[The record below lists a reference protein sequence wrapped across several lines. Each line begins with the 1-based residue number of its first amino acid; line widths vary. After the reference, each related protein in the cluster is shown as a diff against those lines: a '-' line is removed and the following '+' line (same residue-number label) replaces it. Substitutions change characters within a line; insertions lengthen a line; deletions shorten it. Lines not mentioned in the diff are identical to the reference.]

1 MNKRPLIKKLLL
13 AAWLDTI
20 EKDYMSGK
28 INSEHGLQAVFYAR
42 LRELLPNDRGILV
55 EPSLKVDGQIVIP
68 DIVITSRGKVVA
80 VIELKYRPKASPKYL
95 KDVRNMALIAS
106 QREGLRLDHHRL
118 LGVENV
124 PVAYDMSPSILF
136 VWAGIHRP
144 QRKQPE
150 WLYSVDYS
158 ELDDSFIELHAETQ
172 LNGTPIIYQR
182 Y

>member
-1 MNKRPLIKKLLL
+1 MNKRPLIKKRLL
-13 AAWLDTI
+13 AAWIDTI

-28 INSEHGLQAVFYAR
+28 INSEHGLQAVFYAH

-68 DIVITSRGKVVA
+68 DIVITFRGKVVA
-80 VIELKYRPKASPKYL
+80 VIELKYKPKGPPQYL
-95 KDVRNMALIAS
+95 KDVNNMALIAG

-124 PVAYDMSPSILF
+124 TVAYDMSPSILF

-144 QRKQPE
+144 QRKQSE
-150 WLYSVDYS
+150 WLYSVDYP

-172 LNGTPIIYQR
+172 LNGTPTIYQR

>member
-1 MNKRPLIKKLLL
+1 MNKRPLIKKRLLE
-13 AAWLDTI
+13 AWCDTI
-20 EKDYMSGK
+20 EKEYMVGR

-42 LRELLPNDRGILV
+42 LRQLLPNDRGILV
-55 EPSLKVDGQIVIP
+55 EPSLKVGGLIVMP
-68 DIVITSRGKVVA
+68 DIVITWREKVVA
-80 VIELKYRPKASPKYL
+80 VIELKYKPKGPPQHL
-95 KDVRNMALIAS
+95 KDISNMALIAG

-124 PVAYDMSPSILF
+124 TVTYSMSPSILF

-144 QRKQPE
+144 QRKQSE
-150 WLYSVDYS
+150 WLYSVDYP
-158 ELDDSFIELHAETQ
+158 ELEDSFIELHAETQ